1 MIKFDILNR
10 FTNAIQFTAEI
21 DCEEGELN
29 SVKLGLSIK
38 RALEND
44 ANLSYANLSDAYLSD
59 ANLSGANLRG
69 TNLSDAKLSDAN
81 LRGAN
86 LSGADLSGAYLSYAN
101 LSGANL
107 SYVNLSEANL
117 RGAYLRGAYL
127 RGAYL
132 SDANLSGAN
141 LSGTNLSGAYL
152 SDANLSGANL
162 SGAYLIHLGVRSDGY
177 EFFAVVNDGVIWIK
191 AGCRYFSIKD
201 AANHWKETRDG
212 TPLGDESKQFLS
224 HARKLVKIRN
234 LLEVAQ

>member
-10 FTNAIQFTAEI
+10 FTNTIQFTAEI

-44 ANLSYANLSDAYLSD
+44 ANLSYANLSDAYLSG
-59 ANLSGANLRG
+59 ANLSGAN
-69 TNLSDAKLSDAN
+69 
-81 LRGAN
+81 
-86 LSGADLSGAYLSYAN
+86 
-101 LSGANL
+101 
-107 SYVNLSEANL
+107 
-117 RGAYLRGAYL
+117 
-127 RGAYL
+127 
-132 SDANLSGAN
+132 
-141 LSGTNLSGAYL
+141 
-152 SDANLSGANL
+152 
-162 SGAYLIHLGVRSDGY
+162 LIHLGVRSDGY

-234 LLEVAQ
+234 LLEMELQEMVSTVTCPECDGDGRIEECDVCYGRGEIELEDEDE

>member
-1 MIKFDILNR
+1 VVIKFDILNR
-10 FTNAIQFTAEI
+10 FTNTIQFTAEI

-44 ANLSYANLSDAYLSD
+44 ANLSYANLSDAYLSG

-69 TNLSDAKLSDAN
+69 TNLSDANLSDAN
-81 LRGAN
+81 LR
-86 LSGADLSGAYLSYAN
+86 
-101 LSGANL
+101 
-107 SYVNLSEANL
+107 
-117 RGAYLRGAYL
+117 
-127 RGAYL
+127 
-132 SDANLSGAN
+132 
-141 LSGTNLSGAYL
+141 
-152 SDANLSGANL
+152 
-162 SGAYLIHLGVRSDGY
+162 GAYLIHLGVRSDGY

-234 LLEVAQ
+234 LLEMELQEMVSTVTCPECDGDGRIEECDVCYGRGEIELEDEDE